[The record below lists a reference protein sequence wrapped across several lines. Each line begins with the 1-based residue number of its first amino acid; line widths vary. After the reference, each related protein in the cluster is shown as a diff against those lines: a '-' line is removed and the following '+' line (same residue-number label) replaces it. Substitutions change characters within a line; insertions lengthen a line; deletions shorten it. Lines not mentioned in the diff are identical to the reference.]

1 MAEISDNSRGALLM
15 TASLAAFTI
24 NDTFVKSLADEL
36 PLMQTV
42 FLRGMGAGPLLA
54 ALAWS
59 RGALKLRMPRR
70 DAVLLVLRSLSEAL
84 AALFFLTA
92 LYNMPLANAT
102 AILQATPLLVT
113 LAGVVLFGETI
124 GAWRMSAVVA
134 GFCGVLLIV
143 QPGGDGFTLYS
154 LWALA
159 SVFAAVARDVIT
171 RKMSGALPSLTVAT
185 VTAFVVGATA
195 GLLALFEPW
204 VPVTAPTALTLSGS
218 VAAILFAYLLSVM
231 AVRVGDMGFVAPFRY
246 TGLVWALVLGLVVF
260 GDFPG
265 PLTLA
270 GSALVIAAGLFT
282 YLRERRLAIRRR
294 EISRAPPR

>member
-1 MAEISDNSRGALLM
+1 MAELSENLRGAALM

-24 NDTFVKSLADEL
+24 NDTFVKSLSNDL

-42 FLRGMGAGPLLA
+42 FLRGLVCAPLLA
-54 ALAWS
+54 LLAWS
-59 RGALKLRMPRR
+59 RGALRFRMARG
-70 DAVLLVLRSLSEAL
+70 DAWLLALRSVTEVM

-102 AILQATPLLVT
+102 AILQAAPLMVT
-113 LAGVVLFGETI
+113 LAGALFFGEAI
-124 GAWRMSAVVA
+124 GAFRISAILV
-134 GFCGVLLIV
+134 GFLGVLLIV
-143 QPGGDGFTLYS
+143 QPGGDGFTSWS

-159 SVFAAVARDVIT
+159 AVVAVVGRDVVT

-185 VTAFVVGATA
+185 TTAFAVGAAA
-195 GLLALFEPW
+195 GLAALFEPW
-204 VPVTAPTALTLSGS
+204 APVSGS
-218 VAAILFAYLLSVM
+218 SALALAGSTVAILFAYLFSVM

-246 TGLVWALVLGLVVF
+246 TGLLWALVLGFLVF

-270 GSALVIAAGLFT
+270 GSALVIAAGLVT
-282 YLRERRLAIRRR
+282 YLRERQLAIRRR